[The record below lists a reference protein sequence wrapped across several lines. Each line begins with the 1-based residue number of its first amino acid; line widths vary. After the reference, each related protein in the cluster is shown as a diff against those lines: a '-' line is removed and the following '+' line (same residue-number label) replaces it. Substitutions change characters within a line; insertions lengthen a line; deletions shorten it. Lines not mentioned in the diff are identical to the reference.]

1 MSTPSFSDFFRQDI
15 EPLSLPAMGSLL
27 RARDVLSAFIALFR
41 GGEDEVFVRLLI
53 LREIASRADA
63 PRWAPS
69 ELQNHFAYVNPVKLD
84 TVLKRLREFGLLV
97 WHSDEQLY
105 QLSEAGRVAVAGLAT
120 LLNFADAD
128 AELGYLTAQVAAG
141 QSVGKLSPEALQHL
155 LARLNEL
162 HQAFE
167 DALESQSEYQI
178 RKAQSRLESVWR
190 WVEKGTEVMRAILAD
205 DTLDLATLNQ
215 AQAIAYA
222 QSRMLRLT
230 GVFQRRLHEL
240 QSQRVHLGQSGLT
253 STNVADWLRSRSQ
266 EDLAR
271 LSTGLLAYHPEPVF
285 LTPAEMLDI
294 TEYEIL
300 EREREA
306 AVTTTWHEACAAPA
320 ADAQTVERLLAA
332 ESLLEDLQ
340 HFGQLN
346 QPVPLAESV
355 LAERYED
362 TAYRLSLLALLG
374 DAEAALDDSIV
385 AEIVRQPLVLET
397 DGEVEQL
404 DHPQVA
410 TLSRGYLKP
419 LKS

>member
-1 MSTPSFSDFFRQDI
+1 MSTPGFSDFFRQDI
-15 EPLSLPAMGSLL
+15 DPLSLPAMGSLL

-69 ELQNHFAYVNPVKLD
+69 ELQNHFAYVNSVKLD

-271 LSTGLLAYHPEPVF
+271 LSTALLAYHPEPVF
-285 LTPAEMLDI
+285 LTSAEMLDI
-294 TEYEIL
+294 TEYELL

-306 AVTTTWHEACAAPA
+306 EVAATWHAACAAPA

-340 HFGQLN
+340 RFGLREE
-346 QPVPLAESV
+346 PVPLAESV
-355 LAERYED
+355 LADRYED

-374 DAEAALDDSIV
+374 DADAALDDSVV

-397 DGEVEQL
+397 DGEVELL

-410 TLSRGYLKP
+410 SLSRGHLKP
-419 LKS
+419 QKS